1 MPDPEHPMQVE
12 FEWAVHFLGYSLR
25 PEGVKAGD
33 HLALT
38 LYWQARMGIAGWYKV
53 FTHLLD
59 DEARIWAQKDS
70 VPVGGTRPTTGWV
83 KGEVIVDEYELAVDA
98 DAPGGDYILEVGMYE
113 EGTGLRLRALNE
125 EGQAEGDHILL
136 GKVRIEP

>member
-1 MPDPEHPMQVE
+1 VVRP
-12 FEWAVHFLGYSLR
+12 GGTLR
-25 PEGVKAGD
+25 
-33 HLALT
+33 LT
-38 LYWQARMGIAGWYKV
+38 LYWQARREVAGWYKV

-59 DEARIWAQKDS
+59 SEARIWAQKDS

-83 KGEVIVDEYELAVDA
+83 KGEVIVDEYQLEVES

-113 EGTGLRLRALNE
+113 EGTAQRLRVLNE
-125 EGQAEGDHILL
+125 EGQAVGDRILL